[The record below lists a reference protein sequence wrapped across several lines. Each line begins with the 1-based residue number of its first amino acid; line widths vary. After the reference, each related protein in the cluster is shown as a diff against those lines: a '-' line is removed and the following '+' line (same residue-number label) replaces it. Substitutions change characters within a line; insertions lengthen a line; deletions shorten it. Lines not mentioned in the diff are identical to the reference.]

1 MILDKLSYKINA
13 DRYGITEEE
22 LEGLE
27 LEKQVE
33 LVIDKIEK
41 YIDEQIAAKN
51 EFNEKRNEHLALA
64 EHYQKERSKAKGL
77 ADQARSQ
84 LVTFRKNFDEKIDL
98 INYKANK

>member
-1 MILDKLSYKINA
+1 MILDQLSYRINA

-22 LEGLE
+22 LAGLE
-27 LEKQVE
+27 LEQQVE

>member
-1 MILDKLSYKINA
+1 MILDQLSYRINA
-13 DRYGITEEE
+13 DKYGITEKE
-22 LEGLE
+22 LSGLE
-27 LEKQVE
+27 LEQQVE